1 MKLFLQI
8 LLIFLTWFSN
18 LVNATPAFSKV
29 ALPIYTIS
37 FPKAANQNQESE
49 VKIGVSNFARSG
61 ISKNSFS
68 QKVIWWESSV
78 LENLAREENIK
89 VVQGAG
95 NPAFVGVA

>member
-49 VKIGVSNFARSG
+49 VKIGAMKYFDELLQSPTKF
-61 ISKNSFS
+61 
-68 QKVIWWESSV
+68 
-78 LENLAREENIK
+78 
-89 VVQGAG
+89 
-95 NPAFVGVA
+95 NPHCS